1 MKHIHSLLKRQLKK
15 HLCEPLAIPKDLQKI
30 FAAINNAYIQ
40 SDIDRNML
48 ERSLDLSSQ
57 ELLIANVELKKTL
70 SLLNATI
77 ESTRDGILVVDLTG
91 EITSFNKKFVDMW
104 HIPSYIVDSRDDS
117 AALSFVL
124 DQLQDP
130 DSFMK
135 KVQELY
141 AQPDA
146 ESYDV
151 LQFKDGRIFER
162 YSRPQKIEEK
172 CVGRVWSFRDITTRK
187 RAEEQIA
194 QMAYFDVLTNLPN
207 RYLLK
212 DRLNQAIL
220 YAEKYKKLLALIYLD
235 LDDFKSVNDT
245 FGHNFGDKF
254 LQSVSDR
261 LEKSIRRI
269 DTLSRA
275 EEDNLETTL
284 ARLGGDEFTILLRE
298 IKEPQ
303 DASRVAQ
310 RIVDLFSQPF
320 RIENREIF
328 ISTSIGIAL
337 YPNDGRDV
345 DTLLKNADTAMYHA
359 KEKGRNHYQFFSEH
373 MNIEAVERFSLE
385 SSLENIH
392 RQGRF
397 SIILSAAM

>member
-1 MKHIHSLLKRQLKK
+1 MKNIHSLLKRQLKK
-15 HLCEPLAIPKDLQKI
+15 HLSESCAIPKDVEEI

-57 ELLIANVELKKTL
+57 ELLIANDKLKKTL

-77 ESTRDGILVVDLTG
+77 ESTRDGIVVVDLKG
-91 EITSFNKKFVDMW
+91 KITSFNKKYVDMW
-104 HIPSYIVDSRDDS
+104 HIPPHIVESRNDS
-117 AALSFVL
+117 AALRFVL

-130 DSFMK
+130 DGFIK
-135 KVQELY
+135 KVQNLY
-141 AQPDA
+141 AQPEE

-151 LQFKDGRIFER
+151 LQFKDGRIIER
-162 YSRPQKIEEK
+162 YSRPQRIEEK
-172 CVGRVWSFRDITTRK
+172 CVGRVWSFRDITAQK

-194 QMAYFDVLTNLPN
+194 QMAYFDLLTNLPN

-212 DRLNQAIL
+212 DRLNQAIS
-220 YAEKYKKLLALIYLD
+220 YAGKYNKLLAVIYLD

-245 FGHNFGDKF
+245 FGHNFGDAF

-275 EEDNLETTL
+275 EDNLETTL

-303 DASRVAQ
+303 DASTVAQ

-320 RIENREIF
+320 CLENRAIF

-345 DTLLKNADTAMYHA
+345 DTLLKNADTAMYH
-359 KEKGRNHYQFFSEH
+359 EKKKGET
-373 MNIEAVERFSLE
+373 IT
-385 SSLENIH
+385 SSS
-392 RQGRF
+392 Q
-397 SIILSAAM
+397 SI